1 MIRML
6 PFRDLP
12 DPEMTPPCIFV
23 TIGNLEPFHP
33 QPESFLIGREDLFR
47 FGVKILNR
55 LSRSRVYVAA
65 CGADAQVLSEFEDL
79 ITHTYHGG
87 YPAHDAGVL
96 LYHTK
101 SAPSDNR
108 AWYIDAQ
115 DLMLLAELF
124 QTGRYPTRRT
134 VVLGGSKA
142 VERQHYQTRIGVPLR
157 LLMGDE
163 IDDEDCRCIV
173 GGILSGY
180 TSAKDSYLGFY
191 ETGVTLLPAGNEREV
206 MASFQPGFRKHS
218 YSRTFLSV
226 FNRGDFVMN
235 CNIHGGVRACIACNH
250 CPDVC
255 PVDILPQLTY
265 KSILVGE
272 VEESLAHGLLDCVEC
287 GLCSYVCPSK
297 IELLDTI
304 KKAKAAYYNEQ
315 A

>member
-1 MIRML
+1 
-6 PFRDLP
+6 
-12 DPEMTPPCIFV
+12 MTPPCIFV

-33 QPESFLIGREDLFR
+33 KPESFLIGREDLFR

-55 LSRSRVYVAA
+55 LARSRVYVAA
-65 CGADAQVLSEFEDL
+65 CGEDAQVLSEFEDL
-79 ITHTYHGG
+79 ITHTYHGD

-115 DLMLLAELF
+115 DLVLLAELF

-134 VVLGGSKA
+134 VAVGGSKA
-142 VERQHYQTRIGVPLR
+142 AERQHYQTRIGAPLR

-163 IDDEDCRCIV
+163 IDDEDSRCIV

-180 TSAKDSYLGFY
+180 TSSKDSFLGFY
-191 ETGVTLLPAGNEREV
+191 ETGVNLLPSGNEREV
-206 MASFQPGFRKHS
+206 MASFQPGFRKQS

-226 FNRGDFVMN
+226 FNRGDFVLN
-235 CNIHGGVRACIACNH
+235 CNVHGGLRACIACNH

-265 KSILVGE
+265 KSILVDE

-304 KKAKAAYYNEQ
+304 KKAKAAYYSEQ